1 MPGMTYNRTMRA
13 AFIRFLRFLAWIE
26 LASVPVIYWTRG
38 YLVWVFGPV
47 GLTAV
52 WWFCGFTVASALVVL
67 VRFRVRRPAENPAA
81 RPQGDIRGGTATHG
95 RPRLAADG
103 NPTSRLSRFP
113 PS

>member
-1 MPGMTYNRTMRA
+1 MTYNRTMRA

-38 YLVWVFGPV
+38 YLVWVFGPA
-47 GLTAV
+47 GMTAV
-52 WWFCGFTVASALVVL
+52 WWFCGFTVACALVVL

-81 RPQGDIRGGTATHG
+81 RPQGDMRGELPRMEG
-95 RPRLAADG
+95 RDWPLAAIQLPGDHG
-103 NPTSRLSRFP
+103 S